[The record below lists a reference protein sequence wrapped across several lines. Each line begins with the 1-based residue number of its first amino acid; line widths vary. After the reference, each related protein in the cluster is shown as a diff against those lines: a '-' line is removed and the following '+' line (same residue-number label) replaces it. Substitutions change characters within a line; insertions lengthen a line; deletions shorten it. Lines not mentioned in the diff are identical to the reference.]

1 MRLATNVAINSY
13 NSSLVN
19 KHRWEQWLWAC
30 VFALLP
36 LLLWLLLVQVIGVEG
51 DAVATEASRELLFFS
66 LAICTLAL
74 SDLRYVEA
82 ASRNRKGY
90 ETLNNVSLLVI
101 LGSAALYGAF
111 LVVHSKPTALEKIFA
126 ASIGVASFGFIVGT
140 VTQAF
145 VHRGEDNDRHC

>member
-1 MRLATNVAINSY
+1 M
-13 NSSLVN
+13 
-19 KHRWEQWLWAC
+19 
-30 VFALLP
+30 
-36 LLLWLLLVQVIGVEG
+36 LWLLLVQVIDVEG
-51 DAVATEASRELLFFS
+51 DAVAAEASRELLFFS

-74 SDLRYVEA
+74 CDLRYVEA

-111 LVVHSKPTALEKIFA
+111 LVVHSKPTLEKIFA